1 MLTADQAA
9 LINSYHINGVTRE
22 VNSILHRVFSTA
34 MCGSRYMEALSTC
47 PTDTVPKLKNLGYK
61 VVVDKTKLCISW

>member
-9 LINSYHINGVTRE
+9 LVNSYHINGVTRE
-22 VNSILHRVFSTA
+22 VNSILLRVFSTA

-61 VVVDKTKLCISW
+61 IAVNKNKLCISW